1 MVSTATHLVDEV
13 IPEVP
18 VRQWVLSLPIPL
30 RYLLASHPEHLSPM
44 LTVVHRAISG
54 WLIKKAGFKRPEAQA
69 GGVTFVQRFGS
80 ALNLNIHFHCLV
92 LDGVYTGGEQLVFH
106 RVAAPT
112 LAELNPLL
120 ERIVKR
126 VLRLLTRLGVLVE
139 EQGQTFLDGEREEGA
154 LSTLQAA
161 ATSYRIGIG
170 PSRGKKVLTLRTVE
184 ADEGRG
190 SERCVQSNGFSLHAQ
205 VSCEAN
211 DRKKLERLCRYV
223 ARPAMANERL
233 KLSDCGQVVLTLKT
247 PFRDGTTHLVMSPLE
262 LLQRLAALV
271 PRPRLNL
278 IRYHG
283 VLAPNAKWRSQV
295 VPAQT
300 DSETLS
306 PAETEV
312 SEIDPLAS
320 SGEKKGVGRY
330 ISWSRL
336 LRRVFDL
343 DMEACPNCG
352 GSVKIIAAIE
362 DPAVIKKILNHLGL
376 SPHPPP
382 RTPAR
387 YDAYDEADL
396 YATY

>member
-1 MVSTATHLVDEV
+1 MMMADSCVLESANHSPGGSEKLVKAEWLDA
-13 IPEVP
+13 
-18 VRQWVLSLPIPL
+18 L
-30 RYLLASHPEHLSPM
+30 R
-44 LTVVHRAISG
+44 
-54 WLIKKAGFKRPEAQA
+54 
-69 GGVTFVQRFGS
+69 
-80 ALNLNIHFHCLV
+80 
-92 LDGVYTGGEQLVFH
+92 
-106 RVAAPT
+106 
-112 LAELNPLL
+112 
-120 ERIVKR
+120 
-126 VLRLLTRLGVLVE
+126 RLLPNTEL
-139 EQGQTFLDGEREEGA
+139 FA
-154 LSTLQAA
+154 
-161 ATSYRIGIG
+161 G
-170 PSRGKKVLTLRTVE
+170 PMMPPS
-184 ADEGRG
+184 
-190 SERCVQSNGFSLHAQ
+190 
-205 VSCEAN
+205 
-211 DRKKLERLCRYV
+211 
-223 ARPAMANERL
+223 
-233 KLSDCGQVVLTLKT
+233 
-247 PFRDGTTHLVMSPLE
+247 
-262 LLQRLAALV
+262 
-271 PRPRLNL
+271 
-278 IRYHG
+278 RYHG